1 MIIHQ
6 KHSYIIIVDHLVL
19 PYFSQTL
26 IGDYS
31 MNFDPLYFSADFIP
45 VIWGNSLNAQSYA
58 KEFYD
63 GYQTKS
69 VMIAKEELWTTKH
82 SQLIDFV
89 EETEILDDLKKI
101 IQFTD
106 KKLLIV
112 STNDAGV
119 EALIELSEKQMLPE
133 QCFVFYPDMNDF
145 SQLTL
150 KGDFARLCSE
160 LGIPHPL
167 TIEVDM
173 EQEPDLSSILLDGAL
188 WVKPSHRSE
197 WQQSNMKQQYKAC
210 RVENID
216 EAQKVLQQISESD
229 FDGTC
234 IVQEEIPGSDDQ
246 LVSIDIFCDNG
257 KAIVVSSGRKLMEQK
272 GTNTIGNALSILSG
286 NVPLSAL
293 EDAVRLLEYVNWN
306 GWCNID
312 GKIDERSG
320 RVVFFEANPRLGRS
334 HYYITASGYNA
345 VSPYVQKLREE
356 PVEQPLFIENT
367 LFSTIPASYVVEQ
380 LIQPEIIETVNEE
393 ILNNRIYNPLYSYD
407 DSSEKRCSVID
418 NMMFE
423 QWWQN

>member
-1 MIIHQ
+1 MI
-6 KHSYIIIVDHLVL
+6 
-19 PYFSQTL
+19 
-26 IGDYS
+26 
-31 MNFDPLYFSADFIP
+31 FDPLYFSADFIP

-69 VMIAKEELWTTKH
+69 MMIAKEELWTTKH

-112 STNDAGV
+112 STNDTGV
-119 EALIELSEKQMLPE
+119 EALIELSEKQIIPE
-133 QCFVFYPDMNDF
+133 QCFVFYPDMNSF

-167 TIEVDM
+167 TIEVDT

-188 WVKPSHRSE
+188 WIKPSHRSE
-197 WQQSNMKQQYKAC
+197 WQQSDMKQQYKAC
-210 RVENID
+210 RVENIE
-216 EAQKVLQQISESD
+216 EAQEILTKISQSNFE
-229 FDGTC
+229 GTC

-345 VSPYVQKLREE
+345 VSPHVHKLREE
-356 PVEQPLFIENT
+356 PLDIPLFIENT
-367 LFSTIPASYVVEQ
+367 LYSSIPIDFVRKQ
-380 LIQPEIIETVNEE
+380 LTDKKIIEIVDDE
-393 ILNNRIYNPLYSYD
+393 ILNNRIYNPLLAE
-407 DSSEKRCSVID
+407 DSDEQRRLILDEMVLS
-418 NMMFE
+418 
-423 QWWQN
+423 QWWKE